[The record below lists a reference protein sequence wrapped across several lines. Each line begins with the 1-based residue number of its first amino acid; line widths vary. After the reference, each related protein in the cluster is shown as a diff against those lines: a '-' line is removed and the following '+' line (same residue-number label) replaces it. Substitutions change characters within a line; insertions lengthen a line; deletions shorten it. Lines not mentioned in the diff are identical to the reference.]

1 MKNLPS
7 KKKALILG
15 AYLKFTNLV
24 LTLNPMPSTF
34 NKFKLFKQSI
44 MVFVIMIFTVTFI
57 SIPNADALSDSKQI
71 VLDAWTLVNEGYYDP
86 ELFDEIQWKKIR
98 QKTLQKQIDTTE
110 DAYSAIEEM
119 LKPLED
125 PYTRVLR
132 PKDYELLKA
141 SNLGSEINGVGLQ
154 LGKDDENGKIKV
166 ISTLAGSPAEDAGI
180 VSGNYIEFVNGIP
193 TSNLGLANTAS
204 KLRGEKG
211 TKVLVEISLEDGETK
226 EIDLERRS
234 VDLRPVRTKRL
245 RDESHTIGYL
255 RITQFSESVPS
266 KIEEALQEL
275 KEKEVEGIILDLRNN
290 SGGLVSSG
298 IAVADSFLRENLI
311 VETKNRDGIKDSIVS
326 QKNTFFDGPMV
337 TLVNK
342 GTASASEILAGALQ
356 DNGRSALMGK
366 NTYGKGLIQS
376 LKSLTE
382 DSGIAITVA
391 SYLTPNGNNI
401 QGRGIIPDKL
411 LDLPEAKD
419 FGSSEDKWVKNAE
432 IYLNSIVDK
441 EGYTSEK
448 LNTGDQNNLEKDI
461 ISNEV

>member
-1 MKNLPS
+1 
-7 KKKALILG
+7 
-15 AYLKFTNLV
+15 
-24 LTLNPMPSTF
+24 MPSTF
-34 NKFKLFKQSI
+34 NKILLFKKWV
-44 MVFVIMIFTVTFI
+44 MTFMIIFFI
-57 SIPNADALSDSKQI
+57 SAFFSIPSAYALSDSKQI

-86 ELFDEIQWKKIR
+86 EIFDEIQWKKIR
-98 QKTLQKQIDTTE
+98 QKTLQKPIETTDE
-110 DAYSAIEEM
+110 AYSAIEEM

-132 PKDYELLKA
+132 PKDYELLKS

-154 LGKDDENGKIKV
+154 LGVDDSNGKIKV

-180 VSGNYIEFVNGIP
+180 ASGFLIEKVDGQS
-193 TSNLGLANTAS
+193 TLELGLANTAS

-211 TKVLVEISLEDGETK
+211 SKVLVEISTEDGELR

-245 RDESHTIGYL
+245 RDESHTLGYL
-255 RITQFSESVPS
+255 RITQFSESVPK

-298 IAVADSFLRENLI
+298 IAVANSFLSNRLI
-311 VETKNRDGIKDSIVS
+311 VETKNREGIKDSIIS
-326 QKNTFFDGPMV
+326 EKNTFFDGPMV
-337 TLVNK
+337 TIVNK

-356 DNGRSALMGK
+356 DNNRSALIGK
-366 NTYGKGLIQS
+366 QTYGKGLIQS
-376 LKSLTE
+376 LKSLSD

-401 QGRGIIPDKL
+401 QGRGIIPDKI
-411 LDLPEAKD
+411 LDFSEAKD
-419 FGSSEDKWVKNAE
+419 FGSSDDKWVKDCE
-432 IYLNSIVDK
+432 IYLNSLLDKVD
-441 EGYTSEK
+441 ENPS
-448 LNTGDQNNLEKDI
+448 KDI
-461 ISNEV
+461 IGISNNKQEYTKKD